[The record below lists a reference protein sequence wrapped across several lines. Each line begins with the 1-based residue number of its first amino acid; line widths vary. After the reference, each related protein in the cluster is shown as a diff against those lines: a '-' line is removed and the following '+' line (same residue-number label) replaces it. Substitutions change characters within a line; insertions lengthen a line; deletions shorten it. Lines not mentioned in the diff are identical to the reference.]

1 MRYLGI
7 EEVLFLHWGA
17 VEEYGGGHG
26 LRDRGLLESAVANPR
41 QTFGGRDL
49 YPDLW
54 LKAGVL
60 ARGIIKNHPFMDGNK
75 RTGMISAG
83 TFLELNGYRLET
95 SQAGIVEVAVRIA
108 NESPPVEVIA
118 EWFRSHSEPAPGW

>member
-17 VEEYGGGHG
+17 VEEFGGGHG
-26 LRDRGLLESAVANPR
+26 LRDRGLLDSAVANPR

-49 YPDLW
+49 YADLW
-54 LKAGVL
+54 LKAAVL

-75 RTGMISAG
+75 RTGMISTG
-83 TFLELNGYRLET
+83 IFLELNGYHLEM
-95 SQAGIVEVAVRIA
+95 SQAEVVEFAIRIA
-108 NESPPVEVIA
+108 YDDLPVDQIA
-118 EWFRSHSEPAPGW
+118 SWLHEHSTPAVG